1 MGHTMKNFFFAAMLG
16 AMSLTAT
23 AQTASKDETVN
34 VPGKLKIELPA
45 NPVHLTRED
54 TDQYRGGYMLSN
66 GQTLHLRSFGRHNAL
81 YGEVSGQGMRKM
93 VAASPNTFVAA
104 DRSLKVTIN
113 LTSDDTAS
121 GEVLIA
127 QPSQRM
133 ADGSWSQAKVVSA
146 ALR

>member
-1 MGHTMKNFFFAAMLG
+1 MKNFFFAAMLG

-23 AQTASKDETVN
+23 AQTVSKDETVT
-34 VPGKLKIELPA
+34 VPGTALKIELPA
-45 NPVHLTRED
+45 KPLHLTRDD
-54 TDQYRGGYMLSN
+54 TDQYRGGYTLSN
-66 GQTLHLRSFGRHNAL
+66 GQMLHLRTYGQQSTL

-93 VAASPNTFVAA
+93 VAASPNTFVAE

-113 LTSDDTAS
+113 LTSDDMAS

-133 ADGSWSQAKVVSA
+133 ADGSWSQAKTVSA
-146 ALR
+146 TLR

>member
-1 MGHTMKNFFFAAMLG
+1 MKNFFFAAMLG

-34 VPGKLKIELPA
+34 VPGSALKIELPA
-45 NPVHLTRED
+45 KPLHLMRED

-66 GQTLHLRSFGRHNAL
+66 GQMLYLRTYGQHSAL
-81 YGEVSGQGMRKM
+81 YGEISGQGMRKM
-93 VAASPNTFVAA
+93 VAASPNTFVAV

-113 LTSDDTAS
+113 LTSDDVAS

-133 ADGSWSQAKVVSA
+133 ADGSWSKEKVVSTV
-146 ALR
+146 LR